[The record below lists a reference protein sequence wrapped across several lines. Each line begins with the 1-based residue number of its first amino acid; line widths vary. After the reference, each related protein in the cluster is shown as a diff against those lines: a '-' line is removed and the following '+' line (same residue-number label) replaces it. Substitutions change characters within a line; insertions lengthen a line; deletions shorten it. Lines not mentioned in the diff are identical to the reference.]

1 MTEMLVTTDLSERSD
16 VAMARAISL
25 SQTLPANLTILYVI
39 ESGLPDEVADAL
51 QLTAEP
57 LLRKRIAELSG
68 QGEFEFAVRI
78 ERGQDWAAIS
88 QMAQEGSFDLIVMGV
103 HRHTS
108 REMTRGSTIDRVIR
122 VSGRPVLIVKSPAA
136 GAYNHILAAVDF
148 SLPSRRAVELAA
160 KLAPDA
166 ALRLIH
172 VYDGP
177 LAGIF
182 SGESEDEKIDRLQ
195 DMLAAEASGMSEPP
209 EIVVKKGQIIGTLH
223 DQVRDWPA
231 DLLVL
236 GTHGR
241 TGVGLAMLGS
251 VAEEFVAS
259 SPCDLLVVK
268 AW

>member
-1 MTEMLVTTDLSERSD
+1 MTELLVATDLSERSD
-16 VAMARAISL
+16 IAMARAISL
-25 SQTLPANLTILYVI
+25 SKTLPANLTILYVI
-39 ESGLPDEVADAL
+39 ESDLPDEVADAL

-57 LLRKRIAELSG
+57 LLRKRIVELSG

-88 QMAQEGSFDLIVMGV
+88 QMAQEGSFDLIWMGAD
-103 HRHTS
+103 RHSS
-108 REMTRGSTIDRVIR
+108 REMTRGSTIDRVVR

-136 GAYNHILAAVDF
+136 GAYKHILAAVDF
-148 SLPSRRAVELAA
+148 SLPSRHAADLAA
-160 KLAPDA
+160 KLGPDA
-166 ALRLIH
+166 VLRLIH

-182 SGESEDEKIDRLQ
+182 SGESEEEKIGRLHVTQ
-195 DMLAAEASGMSEPP
+195 VAQTPSMSEPP